1 MKKLLTLLLLV
12 AVCGVMS
19 CGDDDDEF
27 ICITT
32 EFPDGSSCAP
42 FDTCSNE
49 TETYYTWKGRRFN
62 CNGNDCDQA
71 AADLAAAI
79 AEDGCNS

>member
-1 MKKLLTLLLLV
+1 MKQLLTILLLF
-12 AVCGVMS
+12 AICGVMS
-19 CGDDDDEF
+19 CGDDDEF
-27 ICITT
+27 ICIST

-49 TETYYTWKGRRFN
+49 SETYYTWNGRRFN
-62 CNGNDCDQA
+62 CNGDDCDQA